1 MTILF
6 DSLTKSKLRQIYHD
20 NFIFRF
26 LYLKKKT
33 QNSSREFITMVG
45 DIEIHQKN
53 KQLIQQIYEKGLK
66 PSSNRKRNLHYEKL
80 SINIL
85 KM

>member
-26 LYLKKKT
+26 LYLKKNPK
-33 QNSSREFITMVG
+33 FI
-45 DIEIHQKN
+45 ERIHYN
-53 KQLIQQIYEKGLK
+53 GWCHRNPSEKQTT
-66 PSSNRKRNLHYEKL
+66 NTT
-80 SINIL
+80 NI
-85 KM
+85 